1 MEKKIGKFIVIEG
14 IDGSGKTTQ
23 VKLLVDRLM
32 NLGVEFNH
40 TVEPSPSPIGRLI
53 RQEYLSGHTETHEKV
68 ITMLFAAD
76 RFDHIL
82 NPITGIIAQL
92 NKGINVIC
100 DRYYLS
106 SLGIQGAMLG
116 SIDFPFQCNRI
127 NIDALRPDMTI
138 FLDLH
143 PTNAMDRIT
152 RNRRNLEIYETFKK
166 QVDIRNKY
174 FEVMDILK
182 SEGEDIRI
190 VDASGTAESVAELV
204 WANVAAVL

>member
-1 MEKKIGKFIVIEG
+1 METKIGKFIVIEG

-23 VKLLVDRLM
+23 VKLLIERLM
-32 NLGVEFNH
+32 KTNIEFNQ
-40 TVEPSPSPIGRLI
+40 TVEPSPSPIGKLI
-53 RQEYLSGHTETHEKV
+53 RQEYLSGNTKTDEKV

-82 NPITGIIAQL
+82 NPINGIIAQL

-106 SLGIQGAMLG
+106 SLGIQGAMIG

-127 NIDALRPDMTI
+127 NIDTLRPDMTI
-138 FLDLH
+138 FLDIA
-143 PTNAMDRIT
+143 PETSMARISK
-152 RNRRNLEIYETFKK
+152 NRRNLEIYETIEK
-166 QVDIRNKY
+166 QRYIRDKY

-190 VDASGTAESVAELV
+190 VDASQDSGEVAELV
-204 WANVAAVL
+204 WANVASVL